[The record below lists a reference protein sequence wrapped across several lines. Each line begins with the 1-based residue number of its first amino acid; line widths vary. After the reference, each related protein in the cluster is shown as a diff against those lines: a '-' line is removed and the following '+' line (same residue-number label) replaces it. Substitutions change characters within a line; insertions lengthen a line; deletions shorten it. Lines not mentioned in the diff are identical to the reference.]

1 MIQTNE
7 IQTNEK
13 PASFFRISKFIR
25 QETLGGILLILATL
39 IAVVWA
45 NSSFYEAYHY
55 LSHEVRVG
63 TTFGDFNFSLH
74 HWVNDGLMALFFF
87 TIGLE
92 IKREV
97 MGGELSSLKKA
108 ALPVM
113 AAIGGMVVPALVFLL
128 FTGDSPDYSAGWGIP
143 MATDIAFALGILALL
158 GSRVNINLK
167 IFLTALAI
175 ADDLGAIL
183 VIAVFYTDTIN
194 YYQLG
199 IAMAAILV
207 LIAGNKMGVR
217 STLFYGFVGLV
228 GVWLAFF
235 FSGVHATIAGVLIAF
250 TIPAKAKI
258 NEVDY
263 IDNLCTLLTKFE
275 DEKRNNSKL
284 LTSEQAHLIEKIET
298 LGNDAHTPLQR
309 LEHILHP
316 ISAYLIIPVFA
327 LFNAGVRIE
336 GNIMDMLLHPVS
348 LGIIAGLVLGKFI
361 GISIFSHLVI
371 KLRLAA
377 LPEGMCFRDIY
388 GAALLAGI
396 GFTMS
401 IFISDLAFSDP
412 QLIQV
417 AKVGIFMA
425 SILSAVLGVLIL
437 LSGNSR
443 ATGPAV
449 PLQKN

>member
-1 MIQTNE
+1 MPQT
-7 IQTNEK
+7 IEK
-13 PASFFRISKFIR
+13 PASFFRISQFIK
-25 QETLGGILLILATL
+25 QETLGGILLILAT
-39 IAVVWA
+39 ITAVIWA

-55 LSHEVRVG
+55 LSHEIRIG

-74 HWVNDGLMALFFF
+74 HWINDGLMALFFF

-97 MGGELSSLKKA
+97 MGGELSSIKKA

-113 AAIGGMVVPALVFLL
+113 AAIGGMVVPAVVFLL
-128 FTGDSPDYSAGWGIP
+128 FNADNPDYSAGWGIP
-143 MATDIAFALGILALL
+143 MATDIAFALGILAIL

-194 YYQLG
+194 YMQLG
-199 IAMAAILV
+199 IALAAILV
-207 LIAGNKMGVR
+207 LLSGNKMGIR
-217 STLFYGFVGLV
+217 STLFYGVVGLV
-228 GVWLAFF
+228 GVWLTFF

-258 NEVDY
+258 NEIDY
-263 IDNLCTLLTKFE
+263 IDNLCSLLKKFSN
-275 DEKRNNSKL
+275 EKRNDSKL
-284 LTSEQAHLIEKIET
+284 LTDKQAHLIEKIET
-298 LGNDAHTPLQR
+298 LGNDANTPLQR

-316 ISAYLIIPVFA
+316 ISAYIIIPVFA
-327 LFNAGVRIE
+327 LFNAGIRIE
-336 GNIMDMLLHPVS
+336 GNIITMILHPVS
-348 LGIIAGLVLGKFI
+348 LGIIAGLMLGKFI
-361 GISIFSHLVI
+361 GISIFSHLII
-371 KLRLAA
+371 KLNMAV
-377 LPEGMCFRDIY
+377 LPEGLSFRDIY

-412 QLIQV
+412 QLIQI
-417 AKVGIFMA
+417 AKVGIFTA
-425 SILSAVLGVLIL
+425 SMLSAVLGVLIL
-437 LSGNSR
+437 L
-443 ATGPAV
+443 TGKAAGTHV
-449 PLQKN
+449 P

>member
-1 MIQTNE
+1 MIPA
-7 IQTNEK
+7 NEK
-13 PASFFRISKFIR
+13 PVSSFRISQFIR

-39 IAVVWA
+39 AAVFWA
-45 NSSFYEAYHY
+45 NSSFYDTYHY
-55 LSHEVRVG
+55 LTHEIRVG
-63 TTFGDFNFSLH
+63 TTFGDFHFSLH

-97 MGGELSSLKKA
+97 MGGELSSVKKA

-113 AAIGGMVVPALVFLL
+113 AAIGGMVVPAAVFWV
-128 FTGDSPDYSAGWGIP
+128 FNGNNPDHSLGWGIP
-143 MATDIAFALGILALL
+143 MATDIAFALGIVALL

-199 IAMAAILV
+199 IALVAIII
-207 LIAGNKMGVR
+207 LIFGNRMGIR
-217 STLFYGFVGLV
+217 SSLFYGFIGLV

-250 TIPAKAKI
+250 TIPGNAKI
-258 NEVDY
+258 NEIDY
-263 IDNLCTLLTKFE
+263 IDSLCKLLTKFE
-275 DEKRNNSKL
+275 NEKPNDSKL
-284 LTSEQAHLIEKIET
+284 LTHEQAHLIGKIEA
-298 LGNDAHTPLQR
+298 LGNDAQTPLQR

-316 ISAYLIIPVFA
+316 ISAYMIIPVFA

-336 GNIMDMLLHPVS
+336 GNIMDMVLHPVS
-348 LGIIAGLVLGKFI
+348 LGIIAGLVLGKLI

-371 KLRLAA
+371 KLKLAV
-377 LPEGMCFRDIY
+377 LPEGVCFRDIY

-401 IFISDLAFSDP
+401 IFIADLAFSDP
-412 QLIQV
+412 QVIQI
-417 AKVGIFMA
+417 AKVGIFTA
-425 SILSAVLGVLIL
+425 SILSAIFGVLVL
-437 LSGNSR
+437 LSGKKTETS
-443 ATGPAV
+443 AGE
-449 PLQKN
+449 

>member
-1 MIQTNE
+1 MV
-7 IQTNEK
+7 
-13 PASFFRISKFIR
+13 
-25 QETLGGILLILATL
+25 
-39 IAVVWA
+39 AVFWA
-45 NSSFYEAYHY
+45 NSSFYEVYHY
-55 LSHEVRVG
+55 LTHEIRLG
-63 TTFGDFNFSLH
+63 TTFGDFHFSLH

-97 MGGELSSLKKA
+97 MGGELSSVKKA

-113 AAIGGMVVPALVFLL
+113 AAIGGMVVPAAVYLL
-128 FTGDSPDYSAGWGIP
+128 FNGNNPDHSLGWGIP
-143 MATDIAFALGILALL
+143 MATDIAFALGIVALL
-158 GSRVNINLK
+158 GDRVNINLK

-199 IAMAAILV
+199 IAMVAILI
-207 LIAGNKMGVR
+207 LISGNRMGIR
-217 STLFYGFVGLV
+217 STLFYGLFGLV

-258 NEVDY
+258 NEIDY
-263 IDNLCTLLTKFE
+263 IDSLCTLLTKFT
-275 DEKRNNSKL
+275 DEKSNNSKL
-284 LTSEQAHLIEKIET
+284 LTSEQAHLIDKIET

-316 ISAYLIIPVFA
+316 ISAYIIIPVFA

-336 GNIMDMLLHPVS
+336 GNIMDMVLHPVS
-348 LGIIAGLVLGKFI
+348 LGIIGGLVLGKFI
-361 GISIFSHLVI
+361 GISIFSHLII
-371 KLRLAA
+371 KLKLAV
-377 LPEGMCFRDIY
+377 LPEGVGFRDIY

-412 QLIQV
+412 QVIQI
-417 AKVGIFMA
+417 AKVGIFTA
-425 SILSAVLGVLIL
+425 SILSAFLGVFIL
-437 LSGNSR
+437 LGGKDR
-443 ATGPAV
+443 GK
-449 PLQKN
+449 QR

>member
-1 MIQTNE
+1 MTV
-7 IQTNEK
+7 EK
-13 PASFFRISKFIR
+13 NKNPAAFFRISKFIR

-39 IAVVWA
+39 IAVFWA
-45 NSSFYEAYHY
+45 NSSFYAAYHY
-55 LSHEVRVG
+55 LTHEIRLG
-63 TTFGDFNFSLH
+63 TTFGDFHFSLH

-97 MGGELSSLKKA
+97 MGGELSSMKKA

-113 AAIGGMVVPALVFLL
+113 AAIGGMVVPAVVFLVFNSNNSDHSL
-128 FTGDSPDYSAGWGIP
+128 GWGIP
-143 MATDIAFALGILALL
+143 MATDIAFALGIVALL

-199 IAMAAILV
+199 IALVAILV
-207 LIAGNKMGVR
+207 LISGNRMGIR
-217 STLFYGFVGLV
+217 SSLFYGGIGFI
-228 GVWLAFF
+228 GVWLTFF

-258 NEVDY
+258 NEVEY
-263 IDNLCTLLTKFE
+263 IDTLWALLKKFEQEKPNDSELLTK
-275 DEKRNNSKL
+275 
-284 LTSEQAHLIEKIET
+284 EQAHVIGKIET
-298 LGNDAHTPLQR
+298 LGEDAHTPLQR
-309 LEHILHP
+309 LEHLLHP

-336 GNIMDMLLHPVS
+336 GNIMDMILHPVS

-371 KLRLAA
+371 RLKLAV
-377 LPEGMCFRDIY
+377 LPEGVSFRDIY
-388 GAALLAGI
+388 GASFLAGI

-417 AKVGIFMA
+417 AKVGIFTA
-425 SILSAVLGVLIL
+425 SILSAVLGVFVL
-437 LSGNSR
+437 LSN
-443 ATGPAV
+443 
-449 PLQKN
+449 KNTQP

>member
-1 MIQTNE
+1 MV
-7 IQTNEK
+7 
-13 PASFFRISKFIR
+13 
-25 QETLGGILLILATL
+25 
-39 IAVVWA
+39 AVFWA
-45 NSSFYEAYHY
+45 NSSFYEVYHY
-55 LSHEVRVG
+55 LTHEIRLG
-63 TTFGDFNFSLH
+63 TTFGDFHFSLH

-97 MGGELSSLKKA
+97 MGGELSSVKKA

-113 AAIGGMVVPALVFLL
+113 AAIGGMVVPAAVYLL
-128 FTGDSPDYSAGWGIP
+128 FNGNTDHSLGWGIP
-143 MATDIAFALGILALL
+143 MATDIAFALGIVALL
-158 GSRVNINLK
+158 GNRVNINLK

-199 IAMAAILV
+199 IAMAAILI
-207 LIAGNKMGVR
+207 LISGNRMGIR
-217 STLFYGFVGLV
+217 STLFYGLIGLV

-258 NEVDY
+258 NETDY
-263 IDNLCTLLTKFE
+263 IDSLCTLLTKFT

-284 LTSEQAHLIEKIET
+284 LTSEQAHLIDKIET

-316 ISAYLIIPVFA
+316 ISAYIIIPVFA

-336 GNIMDMLLHPVS
+336 GNIMDMILHPVS
-348 LGIIAGLVLGKFI
+348 LGIIGGLVLGKFI
-361 GISIFSHLVI
+361 GISIFSHLII
-371 KLRLAA
+371 KLKLAV
-377 LPEGMCFRDIY
+377 LPEGVSFRDIY

-412 QLIQV
+412 QVIQI
-417 AKVGIFMA
+417 AKVGIFTA
-425 SILSAVLGVLIL
+425 SILSAFLGVFIL
-437 LSGNSR
+437 LGGKDR
-443 ATGPAV
+443 EK
-449 PLQKN
+449 QR